1 MSITNTQ
8 STPTIILHLQA
19 HILAI
24 FDVFNAFPVNDM
36 QITGIKTRTSLKL
49 FKAQMSDLIYSF
61 TNFNYVHSLSKTAI
75 GTT

>member
-8 STPTIILHLQA
+8 STLTIILHLQA

-24 FDVFNAFPVNDM
+24 VDVFNAFPVNDM

-75 GTT
+75 ETT

>member
-24 FDVFNAFPVNDM
+24 VDVFNAFPVNDM

-49 FKAQMSDLIYSF
+49 FKAQMFDLIYSF
-61 TNFNYVHSLSKTAI
+61 PNFNYVHSLSKTAI